1 MCMCQYVHVCVSVFE
16 VGWCECGWLVLWGA
30 GFSVFNSKW
39 EMNSVFELGECFF
52 EVGECECGWLVLW
65 SAGFSVFNS
74 KWEMNSVLKQVS
86 VSVNGQCLECRFCG
100 FLPQVENDVC
110 F

>member
-1 MCMCQYVHVCVSVFE
+1 M
-16 VGWCECGWLVLWGA
+16 
-30 GFSVFNSKW
+30 
-39 EMNSVFELGECFF
+39 FF

-74 KWEMNSVLKQVS
+74 KWEMNSVFEV
-86 VSVNGQCLECRFCG
+86 GECECG
-100 FLPQVENDVC
+100 WLVLWSAVFVVFNSKWKMVDV